1 MAMDAVFLIFKLL
14 ICFFFSSRILWV
26 TVKMIINSS
35 GIQNIRPLESLKL
48 TGLTV
53 NVSEETRWF
62 SGKKTN
68 PTLKWFC
75 GAAQTCALKSNLFS
89 LKLMSKNH
97 GFVIFLQVFRF
108 SSPGN
113 STNTRPTSSVGTE
126 TPDFGGGL
134 PKSDTGVNSDWTGSS
149 PLAKQRSQHLQSSAG
164 WVLTRVAAGL
174 LEFWRENLWIFE
186 MLQMWRK
193 RKVGLSRKN
202 SCSTK
207 QNKNLD
213 FHNIKIIVC
222 KLPCFCYSWE
232 KSLFARLCNSMHR

>member
-1 MAMDAVFLIFKLL
+1 
-14 ICFFFSSRILWV
+14 
-26 TVKMIINSS
+26 MIINSS

-174 LEFWRENLWIFE
+174 SEFWRENLWIFK

-213 FHNIKIIVC
+213 CLQITLLLLLMRKVTFCWALQFHAPLILIDENLKISQKYEFLANLKKISSTRTFL
-222 KLPCFCYSWE
+222 K
-232 KSLFARLCNSMHR
+232 AN